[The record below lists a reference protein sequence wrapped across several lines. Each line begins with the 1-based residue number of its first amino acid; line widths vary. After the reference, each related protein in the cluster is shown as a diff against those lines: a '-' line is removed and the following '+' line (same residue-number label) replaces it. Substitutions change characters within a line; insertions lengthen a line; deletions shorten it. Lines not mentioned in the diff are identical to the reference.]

1 MNKLYVILTRLSGW
15 AQTEPPKKMS
25 GAPKASDV
33 PGRIK
38 QLLREKIQSADLQK
52 LTLKDLRPTS
62 QTFGFCTQHIR
73 VPIFSCKFCQSKN
86 CAECAQGEALLV
98 KYKILIRDT
107 INDEVEA
114 RVREEAREQWT
125 KRRETTIAWH
135 ENPDLQPPKRL
146 DGPPTAVR
154 EKQSKQQLQA
164 EARREKERLELEAQ
178 LQVNHKP

>member
-1 MNKLYVILTRLSGW
+1 
-15 AQTEPPKKMS
+15 MS

-62 QTFGFCTQHIR
+62 QTFGFCTQHIG
-73 VPIFSCKFCQSKN
+73 VPIFSCREKFALAKANFLLQGDSCQSKN

-178 LQVNHKP
+178 LQVKPKP

>member
-1 MNKLYVILTRLSGW
+1 
-15 AQTEPPKKMS
+15 MS

-114 RVREEAREQWT
+114 RVREEAREEVKT
-125 KRRETTIAWH
+125 GLKVSCASHARARTGRRTRARMDRPVTV
-135 ENPDLQPPKRL
+135 
-146 DGPPTAVR
+146 TAR
-154 EKQSKQQLQA
+154 PCRGIKS
-164 EARREKERLELEAQ
+164 
-178 LQVNHKP
+178 